1 MPTAPPAGTA
11 GAAKP
16 PVQPVVARILVTPSP
31 PAPMSAARPWLLFL
45 LLICGAALAEDGGLI
60 DRVQLGDNDLDCPQI
75 AAQVQ
80 ELDALLAKHSGDQG
94 AVRGATE
101 SVTRSRTGEVVAGVA
116 KILPFGSVFGD
127 IAKDVI
133 GRRGRDADARIASAR
148 ARKEY
153 LVDMFLKRGCR
164 VADLKPATPAP
175 GAAAAPADTAKPAP
189 SDAPAPPAAQT
200 APAPQAPPPPPASPT
215 EPPAAPAAP
224 PAAPA
229 EAPTSP
235 AAPPP
240 ATAAAAAA
248 SQPAASPRGPLFVLD
263 FRLAFRTRADV
274 DGAGGAPGVELAG
287 VRLTTL
293 QAITDAAYVALLKDL
308 QKAGYEVLNPELTA
322 PLPAGGLPAPARGG
336 DYLYFAPSGAPLAQ
350 APQAEPPGSAAAL
363 DETRAALARAVTGR
377 KPGVQFA
384 IGVFY
389 VDFAHLQAAASGDA
403 PPQLET
409 NLTVAAGSHLAVV
422 EPTGAAETP
431 PQAVHVLVQP
441 QDLVSREPYGQM
453 RLPGS
458 GATLEFKADPQRF
471 RALVERQLARSRET
485 LLAGL
490 PPAKPE

>member
-1 MPTAPPAGTA
+1 MSAVRSWCLCLLLLTAP
-11 GAAKP
+11 
-16 PVQPVVARILVTPSP
+16 V
-31 PAPMSAARPWLLFL
+31 
-45 LLICGAALAEDGGLI
+45 LAQDSGLI

-127 IAKDVI
+127 IARDVI

-148 ARKEY
+148 ARKDY

-164 VADLKPATPAP
+164 VADLKPAKPTAGVP
-175 GAAAAPADTAKPAP
+175 AAPAGDNPPAKT
-189 SDAPAPPAAQT
+189 DASAPPAAQT
-200 APAPQAPPPPPASPT
+200 APAPQAPPPPPAAPAET
-215 EPPAAPAAP
+215 PAAPVEL
-224 PAAPA
+224 PA
-229 EAPTSP
+229 SP
-235 AAPPP
+235 ATPP
-240 ATAAAAAA
+240 AAA

-274 DGAGGAPGVELAG
+274 DGAGAAPGVELAG

-293 QAITDAAYVALLKDL
+293 QAITDAAYLALLKDL
-308 QKAGYEVLNPELTA
+308 QQAGYEVLNPELTA
-322 PLPAGGLPAPARGG
+322 PLPDGGLPAPARGG

-350 APQAEPPGSAAAL
+350 APQADPPGSAAL
-363 DETRAALARAVTGR
+363 DETRAALARAVSGR
-377 KPGVQFA
+377 RPGVQFA

-389 VDFAHLQAAASGDA
+389 VDFARLRSASDTDA
-403 PPQLET
+403 PRLET
-409 NLTVAAGSHLAVV
+409 NLSVTAGSHLAVV
-422 EPTGAAETP
+422 EPTGDAETP

-458 GATLEFKADPQRF
+458 GDTLEFKADPKRF
-471 RALVERQLARSRET
+471 RALVERQLARSRSA

-490 PPAKPE
+490 PPVKVE